1 MVHKLRIA
9 LAASL
14 LALAAVSPVDSASAA
29 NPRFGVTPTYY
40 YGGDFLFGLP

>member
-1 MVHKLRIA
+1 MMKRREFVA
-9 LAASL
+9 P
-14 LALAAVSPVDSASAA
+14 LAAVSPVDSASAA